1 MKRFFTKRQKKI
13 LAMISGNQCANCH
26 KYLDP
31 IFHGDH
37 IIPFI
42 KKGKTIIKNGQAL
55 CAACNL
61 KKGSKI

>member
-1 MKRFFTKRQKKI
+1 MRRFFSKRQKKI
-13 LAMISGNQCANCH
+13 LAMISGNQCSICQ

-37 IIPFI
+37 IVPFI

-55 CAACNL
+55 CAECNL